1 MCTQTGCK
9 WPDHRYTGGPARPGD
24 SGGSFYLPSGSTQAY
39 ARGAVIA
46 GDGTTSYAETWSRMS
61 SSMGVSIAT

>member
-1 MCTQTGCK
+1 VIQ
-9 WPDHRYTGGPARPGD
+9 YVGGPSQGGD
-24 SGGSFYLPSGSTQAY
+24 SGGSFYIPSGSTQVF

-46 GDGTTSYAETWSRMS
+46 GNGTTSFAEPWSRIS